1 VRLRRLWSARDPC
14 TEPARRTSVSFDD
27 ASRGTGV
34 SIAPSAFPWVVNEPQ
49 GPYTNDMF
57 HIAVVLAV
65 IGIRAVGHMIGDKHT
80 IYRE

>member
-1 VRLRRLWSARDPC
+1 M
-14 TEPARRTSVSFDD
+14 
-27 ASRGTGV
+27 
-34 SIAPSAFPWVVNEPQ
+34 NEPQ

>member
-1 VRLRRLWSARDPC
+1 MWGARVPYAPDQRIEPRFHHATRR
-14 TEPARRTSVSFDD
+14 
-27 ASRGTGV
+27 
-34 SIAPSAFPWVVNEPQ
+34 IALGSGFLFAPPAFPWVVNEPQ